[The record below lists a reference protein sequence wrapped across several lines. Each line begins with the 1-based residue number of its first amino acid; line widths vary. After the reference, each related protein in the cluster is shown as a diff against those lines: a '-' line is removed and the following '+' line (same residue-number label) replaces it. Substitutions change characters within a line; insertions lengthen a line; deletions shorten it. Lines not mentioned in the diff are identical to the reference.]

1 MKIASDV
8 GLTVS
13 ANVRK
18 QAARRGNGDLWL
30 RRPIQVAVSA
40 MLLASVLPAP
50 AMAAGAL
57 ILNDGKAHAV
67 SGTAY
72 DAGTSS
78 YAISVTGLN
87 TSLVADGVTAS
98 SATNKGAGV
107 SVAANATL
115 SISDSVVT
123 ATGYNGSGIMTSG
136 TKNTSATVKVR
147 GGSVTTTGDADRLRS
162 GDRPYGMA
170 VLASGVY
177 ANTSASLNSIEL
189 DGTTVETSGKNAGG
203 LVAYVGVIDGSNVT
217 VKTSGDDAYG
227 AQTIAGGNVVGTIG
241 LDDSSITT
249 SGARSHG
256 LLSDGRN
263 RTSTLPDS
271 LISLSGGSVTTHGDD
286 AFGASALDT
295 GHVTLQETHV
305 QTTGA
310 RASGVSAISG
320 GTIDTTGGSIATS
333 GQGAAAMGASDA
345 GTVLT
350 THATTLAT
358 SGDQSLGVS
367 VQQGASAVVSG
378 GSIAT
383 TGAQSAGVMAA
394 SGATLALSDTTVNTS
409 GSASHGAVLSGS
421 GGLTMTNTTLMATGE
436 SAHGLFADAQHASGA
451 RDSVSLTGGSIQS
464 AQGSAVRV
472 DGASLDV
479 HADGDAQLSGIT
491 LLEVTTDAAGSHAAV
506 SLSATDNVTLS
517 GDIAADAQSSVDVA
531 LNRAATWTGA
541 ARNVG
546 ALSVSDGAVWNVNGD
561 SNVASASMAGG
572 SVDFVRSSDGTFKT
586 LNVAGGWNASAS
598 NGRNP
603 SVTLNTTLNE
613 GGALS
618 NQKTDR
624 LLIAGDASGSTTL
637 NVRAQGAGA
646 VTSTSATPGANEGI
660 SLVQVGGNASAKS
673 FELQNGY
680 VAVGPLQYRLSATA
694 PGASSAAQRL
704 VAGSGDAYWDY
715 RLNAVQVSEGGSFVN
730 NGSGTTGNVTLSDG
744 RHSMASPEG
753 SDVVGSAGTTGT
765 TTGGTTGTPGTN
777 GGTTGGTTGATS
789 GGTTIATTNPTT
801 DGTNGDTTTA
811 EARPD
816 DTGAPANNSNLQPA
830 DATLNATKG
839 VAKPDT
845 RSLLV
850 PQAPSY
856 FAAKTA
862 LTQHLVDGLP
872 TLHART
878 GAMPMDA
885 DDGAGS
891 GRGAYARTYGNNYT
905 QHTDRSFMQYGSDF
919 DVQSGGAQAG
929 ADVYTRRFG
938 NGASVQLGVFGAYGA
953 GRTSSNAVDGASRSS
968 FDSIGGG
975 VSATYRF
982 SNGAYVDGVAKIDRL
997 SDSFSTNGRDVAS
1010 TKGMGYTFAAETGY
1024 ARALPKSWFV
1034 DGRLTLGVV
1043 NVNLNDTVDAD
1054 GIDVQFGSQTSA
1066 LGRVDARV
1074 GRDFGAGDKRVRPY
1088 VRAGLEGVAGGD
1100 TAVSLSGY
1108 RFNGSNVGNTWI
1120 AGTGVDAR
1128 FGKSTTL
1135 AIDGGYRGRL
1145 GAAGAQ
1151 GVEGNVTFKRTF

>member
-383 TGAQSAGVMAA
+383 TGAQSAA
-394 SGATLALSDTTVNTS
+394 SWR
-409 GSASHGAVLSGS
+409 H
-421 GGLTMTNTTLMATGE
+421 
-436 SAHGLFADAQHASGA
+436 
-451 RDSVSLTGGSIQS
+451 R
-464 AQGSAVRV
+464 
-472 DGASLDV
+472 
-479 HADGDAQLSGIT
+479 
-491 LLEVTTDAAGSHAAV
+491 
-506 SLSATDNVTLS
+506 
-517 GDIAADAQSSVDVA
+517 
-531 LNRAATWTGA
+531 
-541 ARNVG
+541 
-546 ALSVSDGAVWNVNGD
+546 
-561 SNVASASMAGG
+561 
-572 SVDFVRSSDGTFKT
+572 
-586 LNVAGGWNASAS
+586 
-598 NGRNP
+598 GR
-603 SVTLNTTLNE
+603 
-613 GGALS
+613 
-618 NQKTDR
+618 R
-624 LLIAGDASGSTTL
+624 
-637 NVRAQGAGA
+637 
-646 VTSTSATPGANEGI
+646 
-660 SLVQVGGNASAKS
+660 
-673 FELQNGY
+673 
-680 VAVGPLQYRLSATA
+680 
-694 PGASSAAQRL
+694 
-704 VAGSGDAYWDY
+704 
-715 RLNAVQVSEGGSFVN
+715 
-730 NGSGTTGNVTLSDG
+730 
-744 RHSMASPEG
+744 
-753 SDVVGSAGTTGT
+753 
-765 TTGGTTGTPGTN
+765 
-777 GGTTGGTTGATS
+777 
-789 GGTTIATTNPTT
+789 
-801 DGTNGDTTTA
+801 
-811 EARPD
+811 
-816 DTGAPANNSNLQPA
+816 
-830 DATLNATKG
+830 
-839 VAKPDT
+839 
-845 RSLLV
+845 
-850 PQAPSY
+850 
-856 FAAKTA
+856 
-862 LTQHLVDGLP
+862 
-872 TLHART
+872 
-878 GAMPMDA
+878 
-885 DDGAGS
+885 
-891 GRGAYARTYGNNYT
+891 
-905 QHTDRSFMQYGSDF
+905 
-919 DVQSGGAQAG
+919 
-929 ADVYTRRFG
+929 
-938 NGASVQLGVFGAYGA
+938 
-953 GRTSSNAVDGASRSS
+953 SRS
-968 FDSIGGG
+968 
-975 VSATYRF
+975 
-982 SNGAYVDGVAKIDRL
+982 
-997 SDSFSTNGRDVAS
+997 
-1010 TKGMGYTFAAETGY
+1010 
-1024 ARALPKSWFV
+1024 
-1034 DGRLTLGVV
+1034 
-1043 NVNLNDTVDAD
+1043 
-1054 GIDVQFGSQTSA
+1054 
-1066 LGRVDARV
+1066 
-1074 GRDFGAGDKRVRPY
+1074 
-1088 VRAGLEGVAGGD
+1088 
-1100 TAVSLSGY
+1100 
-1108 RFNGSNVGNTWI
+1108 
-1120 AGTGVDAR
+1120 
-1128 FGKSTTL
+1128 
-1135 AIDGGYRGRL
+1135 AIPR
-1145 GAAGAQ
+1145 
-1151 GVEGNVTFKRTF
+1151 